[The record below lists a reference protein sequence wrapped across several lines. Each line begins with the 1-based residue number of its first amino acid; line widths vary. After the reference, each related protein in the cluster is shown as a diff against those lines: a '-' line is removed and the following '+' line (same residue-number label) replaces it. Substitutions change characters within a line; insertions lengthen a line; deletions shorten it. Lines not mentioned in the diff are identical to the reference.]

1 MQLLE
6 LLLLRLV
13 IAVVAVVVNGI
24 VELMVLEH
32 VHMTI
37 SSRIEGR
44 VDLHSRGRHG
54 PSMQQGMM
62 FPAACIT
69 QRDVVALVFQMFLR
83 KAAKA
88 QFNFFQLLQSIVN

>member
-62 FPAACIT
+62 FSAASSAR
-69 QRDVVALVFQMFLR
+69 RDVVALVLQMFLQ
-83 KAAKA
+83 KAVEA
-88 QFNFFQLLQSIVN
+88 